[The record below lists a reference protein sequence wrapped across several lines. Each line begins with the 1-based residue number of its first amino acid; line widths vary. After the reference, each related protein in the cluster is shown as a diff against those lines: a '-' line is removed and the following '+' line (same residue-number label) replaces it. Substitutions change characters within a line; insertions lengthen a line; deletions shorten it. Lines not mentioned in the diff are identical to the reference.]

1 MEEVK
6 VVIQLKQG
14 RCTIAVQE
22 GDHDPVME
30 VVPAA
35 ASVAA
40 VDPALATVPAALSVD
55 SALAAVPAVL
65 ERARAR
71 WVQNPKNP
79 AYKRPAPPPPSP
91 LPPRPAA
98 AARTP
103 ASTEPKEGLMQ
114 RLM

>member
-6 VVIQLKQG
+6 VVIQLKPG
-14 RCTIAVQE
+14 RCTIGVQE

-30 VVPAA
+30 V
-35 ASVAA
+35 
-40 VDPALATVPAALSVD
+40 VPAALSVD

-71 WVQNPKNP
+71 WAQAPKNP
-79 AYKRPAPPPPSP
+79 AYKRPDPPP